1 MQNTIYD
8 DDDVYPLE
16 CRARCFHGVWGTD
29 YVLQPAVYRG
39 DSVVRVDIE
48 AGVREERD
56 AVGTFAD
63 IGDVEF
69 GGIVSRGEDRTL
81 SDL

>member
-1 MQNTIYD
+1 M
-8 DDDVYPLE
+8 E
-16 CRARCFHGVWGTD
+16 CRAGGFYGVGGAD

-56 AVGTFAD
+56 AVGTFA
-63 IGDVEF
+63 GVGGVEF
-69 GGIVSRGEDRTL
+69 GGFVSRGEDRTL
-81 SDL
+81 FDLRV